1 MPLSILIKVLNT
13 KKTFLYALYF
23 ITSETI
29 ALFEFMKDQLNKFF
43 IYKCPW
49 LRVICGNFTKQLTLV
64 IARRKAE
71 YQQVGYKKIY
81 FFNYTNSIRL
91 KQSIATWLRLVDIQK
106 TCTRKSWI

>member
-13 KKTFLYALYF
+13 KKIFLFALYF

-43 IYKCPW
+43 IYKCPRP
-49 LRVICGNFTKQLTLV
+49 RVICGNFAKKLTLA
-64 IARRKAE
+64 IARRKVE

-81 FFNYTNSIRL
+81 IFQLY
-91 KQSIATWLRLVDIQK
+91 K
-106 TCTRKSWI
+106 